1 FGVLGLF
8 DLYVVLMLLNLPFLI
23 RYVART
29 HFPNTIDSNKRR
41 SLADW
46 FVIGLQAVSIEVLT
60 IGLSVIAM
68 LWFSRNYLAAQSTGH
83 CQSDRQSS
91 KWTAVGSN
99 SNEYAFCPKYLSI
112 RDLRHFVPSG
122 IELAISPQHLADF
135 ARALGL
141 LTDGGGGQI

>member
-1 FGVLGLF
+1 MNLLRSWSIWWPFVWVGLFWVHGRLIDFGVLGLF
-8 DLYVVLMLLNLPFLI
+8 DLYVVLMLVNLPFLI

-60 IGLSVIAM
+60 VGLSVIAM
-68 LWFSRNYLAAQSTGH
+68 LWFSRNYLAAQSTGN

-91 KWTAVGSN
+91 KW
-99 SNEYAFCPKYLSI
+99 
-112 RDLRHFVPSG
+112 
-122 IELAISPQHLADF
+122 
-135 ARALGL
+135 
-141 LTDGGGGQI
+141 